1 MATIAELCT
10 QAEAKVTA
18 LVAAKAAIESQ
29 LATVNQSLTA
39 ANADVSRAKA
49 TLEKIIGL

>member
-18 LVAAKAAIESQ
+18 LAAAKATTESQ
-29 LATVNQSLTA
+29 LATANQSLTA
-39 ANADVSRAKA
+39 ANADVARAKT